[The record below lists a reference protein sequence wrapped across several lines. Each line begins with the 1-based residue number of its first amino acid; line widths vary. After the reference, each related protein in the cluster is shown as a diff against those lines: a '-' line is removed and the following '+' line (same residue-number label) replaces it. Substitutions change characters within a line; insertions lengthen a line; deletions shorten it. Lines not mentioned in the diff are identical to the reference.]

1 MEDVI
6 VIGAGVVG
14 CSIARSLSRYDLKV
28 RVLEAGSDVA
38 EGATKANSSIVH
50 AGFDAKP
57 GTNKAKFNLL
67 GNKMF
72 ARVCAELKVP
82 FVQNGSLVLAF
93 SEEDKVELQ
102 KLLERGRSNGV
113 EGLEILDQA
122 ALRAREPNVS
132 EEAVAALWAPTGG
145 ICCPYDLTFRTAEN
159 AAANG
164 VEFTFDAR
172 VCSVEKINHEQTRTG
187 TNSFWR
193 IACENG
199 RTFEAKAV
207 VNAAGVHSD
216 ELNNLVNPVKYNI
229 QPRRGEYYMLDR
241 SEGNAFKAT
250 IFQVPG
256 PMGKGILVSPTVDG
270 TVIVGPSSEDIAD
283 KEDKATTAEI
293 MAKVTRLAKRS
304 FPALPVRAAIKNFSG
319 IRAHET
325 TVSDFVLGEP
335 EGVPGF
341 FNALG
346 VESPGLTSAPAIGE
360 FLAEQVAARL
370 GAAKKPAESI
380 SDDVSY
386 WPKTREMTPEALAE
400 QVKKDPTYGRII
412 CRCETVTEGEIR
424 AAIRARVGARTLDGI
439 KRRTRSG
446 MGRCQGGFCTPR
458 LLEILS
464 QELGLPMEAFLESR
478 AKAPEGSVKGKVEVK
493 VKVKEEGKETG
504 SGTGN
509 SPAVDVLVIGAGPA
523 GLAAAIA
530 AREAGCENVLILERD
545 DAPGGILQQCI
556 HNGFGLHRFKE
567 ELTGPEYAHR
577 FIDKVNELKIPIE
590 CRTMVLDVSADHAV
604 TTISPVHGM
613 RVFKA
618 KSIVLAMGCRE
629 RPRGALLIPG
639 TRPAG
644 VFTAGTAQRL
654 VNMEGIMP
662 GKRVVIL
669 GSGDIGLIMARRMT
683 FQGAKVLACVELMPY
698 SSGLKR
704 NIVQCLDDYGIPLLL
719 SHTVVDIQGRDHL
732 TGVTVAQVDDK
743 RQPIPGTEQ
752 HFDCDTLLLSVGL
765 LPENELSKTAG
776 VALSPVTGGAVV
788 DDSMQTSVPGV
799 FACGNVLHVHDLVDY
814 VSAEAEIAG
823 RSAAAYAADAQERV
837 PPAGGAQLVATAYV
851 QVKDGFGVR
860 GTVPQRINPE
870 GDGKVAVSFRPA
882 GVYKDAAWVVRAGDE
897 VLCRRKS
904 RILTPGE
911 SQRVE
916 IDRALFKGKDEVI
929 VEVVK

>member
-14 CSIARSLSRYDLKV
+14 CSIARSLSRYNLGV

-38 EGATKANSSIVH
+38 EGATKANSAIVH

-72 ARVCAELKVP
+72 AQVCAELKVP
-82 FVQNGSLVLAF
+82 FKPNGSLVLAF
-93 SEEDKVELQ
+93 SEEDKAELQ
-102 KLLERGRSNGV
+102 KLLERGRTNGV

-122 ALRAREPNVS
+122 TLRAREPNVS

-164 VEFTFDAR
+164 VSFTFDAR
-172 VCSVEKINHEQTRTG
+172 VAKIEKGADGWKLTTDD
-187 TNSFWR
+187 
-193 IACENG
+193 G

-216 ELNNLVNPVKYNI
+216 ELNNQVNPVKYNI

-304 FPALPVRAAIKNFSG
+304 FPALPVRSAIKNFSG

-370 GAAKKPAESI
+370 GAAKKPAAAI

-386 WPKTREMTPEALAE
+386 WPKTREMTPEELAE

-478 AKAPEGSVKGKVEVK
+478 AKAPEGSGKGGRPRQDTQDAQDTQDR
-493 VKVKEEGKETG
+493 EGFKKAG
-504 SGTGN
+504 D
-509 SPAVDVLVIGAGPA
+509 SPSVDVLVIGAGPA

-613 RVFKA
+613 RIFKA

-654 VNMEGIMP
+654 VNMEGVMP

-743 RQPIPGTEQ
+743 RQPIHGTEQ

-788 DDSMQTSVPGV
+788 DDAMQTSVPGV

-823 RSAAAYAADAQERV
+823 RAAAAHAAGQVGAAGV
-837 PPAGGAQLVATAYV
+837 PPAYV

>member
-14 CSIARSLSRYDLKV
+14 CSIARSLSRYNLGV

-38 EGATKANSSIVH
+38 EGATKANSAIVH

-72 ARVCAELKVP
+72 AQVCAELKVP
-82 FVQNGSLVLAF
+82 FKPNGSLVLAF
-93 SEEDKVELQ
+93 SEEDKAELQ
-102 KLLERGRSNGV
+102 KLLERGRTNGV

-122 ALRAREPNVS
+122 TLRAREPNVS

-164 VEFTFDAR
+164 VSFTFDAR
-172 VCSVEKINHEQTRTG
+172 VAKIEKG
-187 TNSFWR
+187 ADGWR
-193 IACENG
+193 LTTDDG

-216 ELNNLVNPVKYNI
+216 ELNNQVNPVKYNI

-360 FLAEQVAARL
+360 FLAEKVAARL
-370 GAAKKPAESI
+370 GAAKKPAAAI

-386 WPKTREMTPEALAE
+386 WPKTREMTPEELAE

-478 AKAPEGSVKGKVEVK
+478 AKAPRRCGPVARPRPDAPGNN
-493 VKVKEEGKETG
+493 
-504 SGTGN
+504 SGAVD

-523 GLAAAIA
+523 GLAAAVA
-530 AREAGCENVLILERD
+530 AREAGCANVLILERD

-590 CRTMVLDVSADHAV
+590 CRTMVLEVSADRAV

-618 KSIVLAMGCRE
+618 KSVVLAMGCRE

-644 VFTAGTAQRL
+644 VYTAGTAQRL
-654 VNMEGIMP
+654 VNMEGVMP

-743 RQPIPGTEQ
+743 RQPIPGTER

-788 DDSMQTSVPGV
+788 DDAMQTSVPGV

-823 RSAAAYAADAQERV
+823 RAAAAHAAGQVGAAGV
-837 PPAGGAQLVATAYV
+837 PPAYV